1 MYDHTK
7 EVIQFALCETL
18 AFIRALHWSHQQ
30 SMWTSE
36 DYGHRMLFDKLRWA
50 TSAEIDELA
59 EQCVTFFGSES
70 INQIDQCQKMNKIL
84 GWVSDEN
91 PIKQAELLEDKFLG
105 YLLSVYEMVATAK
118 KMTMGLD
125 ITLQN
130 MAKTHENNLY
140 LLRQSSK
147 VKKASLTQATPQSRV
162 ASRYLEK
169 QSIQKEANFFYKIK
183 RLFSKGIKQ
192 HEQEI
197 KKMGFKIINRDENH
211 TKFKNERT
219 IGYGEVIEYTWS
231 VETPGGYFAKI
242 KWTDILG
249 KGMWFEGKSYV
260 GKDEWN
266 RYYQEP
272 MWNEKYKERYKKNK
286 GFFTWEISTYMNDNF
301 RGQIGYERFVKTKDA
316 YRYMNRLSKAQ
327 KSDDPYDQE
336 LRLANGNLEKQGFN
350 KYNVPELVGQLM
362 SVLEKNG
369 LEDTVA
375 ELKQRGFTKII
386 NRAWQNRER

>member
-1 MYDHTK
+1 MRIEK
-7 EVIQFALCETL
+7 
-18 AFIRALHWSHQQ
+18 
-30 SMWTSE
+30 
-36 DYGHRMLFDKLRWA
+36 
-50 TSAEIDELA
+50 
-59 EQCVTFFGSES
+59 
-70 INQIDQCQKMNKIL
+70 
-84 GWVSDEN
+84 
-91 PIKQAELLEDKFLG
+91 
-105 YLLSVYEMVATAK
+105 
-118 KMTMGLD
+118 
-125 ITLQN
+125 
-130 MAKTHENNLY
+130 
-140 LLRQSSK
+140 
-147 VKKASLTQATPQSRV
+147 RV

-169 QSIQKEANFFYKIK
+169 QSAQKEANFFYKIK

-197 KKMGFKIINRDENH
+197 KKMGFKIIKRNEDR

-219 IGYGEVIEYTWS
+219 IGYGEVIKYTWY
-231 VETPGGYFAKI
+231 VKTPGEYFAEI
-242 KWTDILG
+242 TWTDILG

-260 GKDEWN
+260 GKDDWN
-266 RYYQEP
+266 RYYKEP

-286 GFFTWEISTYMNDNF
+286 GFFTWHIRTYFKDNF
-301 RGQIGYERFVKTKDA
+301 KVKVGEERFVKTKDA

-327 KSDDPYDQE
+327 KSDDPYEQD

>member
-1 MYDHTK
+1 MNREEKKLVGRLIEDPHGSWVVDIMDFIEYQKGGEKGDLFGMEEYYNDYRHK
-7 EVIQFALCETL
+7 GVDFIKVEYEIERIAENLKGQL
-18 AFIRALHWSHQQ
+18 AKAYANSLKNDGWRTVFEKVEKAKRFNWGGSITPR
-30 SMWTSE
+30 
-36 DYGHRMLFDKLRWA
+36 
-50 TSAEIDELA
+50 LA
-59 EQCVTFFGSES
+59 
-70 INQIDQCQKMNKIL
+70 
-84 GWVSDEN
+84 
-91 PIKQAELLEDKFLG
+91 
-105 YLLSVYEMVATAK
+105 
-118 KMTMGLD
+118 
-125 ITLQN
+125 
-130 MAKTHENNLY
+130 
-140 LLRQSSK
+140 
-147 VKKASLTQATPQSRV
+147 SRV

-197 KKMGFKIINRDENH
+197 KKMGFKIINRDEDH
-211 TKFKNERT
+211 TKFKNERI

-266 RYYQEP
+266 RYYKEP
-272 MWNEKYKERYKKNK
+272 MWNEKYRERYKKNK

-301 RGQIGYERFVKTKDA
+301 IGGRIGYERFVKTKDA

-386 NRAWQNRER
+386 NKAWQGRNK